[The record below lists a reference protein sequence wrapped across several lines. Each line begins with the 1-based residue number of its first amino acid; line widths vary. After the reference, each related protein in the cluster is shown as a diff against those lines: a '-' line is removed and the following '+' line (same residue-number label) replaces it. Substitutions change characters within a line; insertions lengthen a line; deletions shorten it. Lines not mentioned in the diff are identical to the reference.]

1 LVKFFGILMR
11 QPYFRK
17 CALYNALKVLGMK
30 SDSSQ
35 KALDYHQYPRPGK
48 LEITPTKPMETQTDL
63 ALAYSPGVAHPCML
77 IKEDPNQ
84 AAAMT
89 ARGNL
94 VGVVTNGTA
103 VLGLGA
109 IGPLASKPVMEGKA
123 VLFKKFADVDVFDIE
138 LAENDPEKLVDIIA
152 AMEPT
157 FGGINLEDIKA
168 PECFIVEKLC
178 RERMNIPVFH
188 DDQHGTAI
196 CVAAAVYNG
205 LRIVG
210 KNIEDVK
217 LAACGAGAAALA
229 CLRLLVSLGLK
240 KENIIVS
247 DIHGVVYEGRE
258 IEMDPYKSD
267 FAIKT
272 NKRVLAE
279 AVEGADIFLGCSG
292 PGALT
297 KEMVSTMG
305 EKPIIMALANPTPEI
320 LPEEVKS
327 VRPDAI
333 IATGRSDYPNQVNN
347 VLCFP
352 YLFRGALDVGATE
365 INEEMKIAAVKA
377 IADLATAEQSDIV
390 SKAYGGAVPSFGPE
404 YLIPTPFDPRLYV
417 EVSHAVAKA
426 AMDSGVASRPM
437 ADLDKYHDDLSNFV
451 YRTSFVMKPLFDFA
465 REEKM
470 RVAYAEG
477 EDERVLSAVQ
487 TVVDEGLAE
496 PILIGRRKVIEFR
509 LKKLGLRLVPDQDF
523 QIVDPEDDPRYR
535 EYWTNYHEIAERN
548 GVDPETARAQI
559 RTNPT
564 IIGTMMVHL
573 GHSDALVCGS
583 YGKYSKHFQRISGII
598 PLRDG
603 VRHASALH
611 LLITNGQPIFFSD
624 TQVRSEHT
632 AEELAELTILAA
644 DEVRRFGIEPRA
656 ALVSHSNFGSSNI
669 PSALRAKEAVRI
681 IRDIAPELEVEGEMK
696 ADTALVPR
704 IQEKLFPNSKLKGAA
719 NLLIMPDLESA
730 NISYNIAKSVGNGI
744 AVGPILIGMSKS
756 VHITVPSVTVRGLVN
771 ITAIAA
777 VDARHHLS
785 GDMMPGPI
793 TRRRQNES
801 EM

>member
-1 LVKFFGILMR
+1 
-11 QPYFRK
+11 
-17 CALYNALKVLGMK
+17 MK
-30 SDSSQ
+30 SDPRQS
-35 KALDYHQYPRPGK
+35 ALDYHRYPEPGK
-48 LEITPTKPMETQTDL
+48 LKISPTKPMETQSDL
-63 ALAYSPGVAHPCML
+63 ALAYSPGVAHPCME
-77 IKEDPNQ
+77 IAENP
-84 AAAMT
+84 AAAAELT

-94 VGVVTNGTA
+94 VGVISNGTA

-123 VLFKKFADVDVFDIE
+123 VLFKKFAGVDVFDIE
-138 LAENDPEKLVDIIA
+138 LDERDPEKLVDIIA

-157 FGGINLEDIKA
+157 FGGVNLEDIKA

-205 LRIVG
+205 LRVVG
-210 KNIEDVK
+210 KNIEDVR

-229 CLRLLVSLGLK
+229 CLKLLVSMGLP

-267 FAIKT
+267 FAVKT
-272 NKRVLAE
+272 DKRKLAE

-297 KEMVSTMG
+297 KDMVATMAD
-305 EKPIIMALANPTPEI
+305 KPIIMALANPTPEI
-320 LPEEVKS
+320 LPEEVKE
-327 VRPDAI
+327 VRPDAV

-352 YLFRGALDVGATE
+352 YLFRGALDAGATE

-377 IADLATAEQSDIV
+377 IADLAKAEQSEV
-390 SKAYGGAVPSFGPE
+390 VARAYGGVQHSFGPE

-417 EVSHAVAKA
+417 EVSFAVAKA
-426 AMDSGVASRPM
+426 AMDSGVASRPIEN
-437 ADLDKYHDDLSNFV
+437 LDQYYEQLTNFV
-451 YRTSFVMKPLFDFA
+451 YRTQFVMKPLFDVA
-465 REEKM
+465 RTQKM
-470 RVAYAEG
+470 RVIYAEG

-487 TVVDEGLAE
+487 TVVDERLAS
-496 PILIGRRKVIEFR
+496 PILIGRRKVIEYR
-509 LKKLGLRLVPDQDF
+509 LEKMGLRLKADEDF
-523 QIVDPEDDPRYR
+523 EIVDPEDDPRYR
-535 EYWTNYHEIAERN
+535 EYWTSYHEIAERN
-548 GVDPETARAQI
+548 GVDPDTARAHI
-559 RTNPT
+559 RTNTT
-564 IIGTMMVHL
+564 IIGAMAVHL
-573 GHSDALVCGS
+573 GHADAMVCGT
-583 YGKYSKHFQRISGII
+583 YGKYSKHFRRVSGII
-598 PLRDG
+598 PLRQG
-603 VRHASALH
+603 VRYASALH
-611 LLITNGQPIFFSD
+611 LLILNGRPLFFSD
-624 TQVRSEHT
+624 TQVRESHT

-644 DEVRRFGIEPRA
+644 DEVRRFGIEPKA
-656 ALVSHSNFGSSNI
+656 ALISHSNFGSSDI
-669 PSALRAKEAVRI
+669 PSALRAKEAVKI
-681 IRDIAPELEVEGEMK
+681 IREIAPDLEVEGEMK
-696 ADTALVPR
+696 ADTALVPEIR
-704 IQEKLFPNSKLKGAA
+704 EAQFPNSRLSGVA

-730 NISYNIAKSVGNGI
+730 NIGYNIAKSLAHGI

-777 VDARHHLS
+777 VDAQHHQA

-793 TRRRQNES
+793 CRRNSMMGE
-801 EM
+801 E

>member
-1 LVKFFGILMR
+1 M
-11 QPYFRK
+11 
-17 CALYNALKVLGMK
+17 A
-30 SDSSQ
+30 SDLQQ
-35 KALDYHQYPRPGK
+35 KALDYHRFPKAGK
-48 LEITPTKPMETQTDL
+48 LTISPTKPMETQSDL
-63 ALAYSPGVAHPCML
+63 ALAYSPGVAHPCL
-77 IKEDPNQ
+77 AIAEDENQ
-84 AAAMT
+84 AASLT

-123 VLFKKFADVDVFDIE
+123 VLFKKFAGVDVFDIE
-138 LAENDPEKLVDIIA
+138 LNERDPEKLVDIIA

-196 CVAAAVYNG
+196 CVAAAVYNA
-205 LRIVG
+205 LRVVG
-210 KNIEDVK
+210 KDIGKVK

-229 CLRLLVSLGLK
+229 CLKLLVSLGLP
-240 KENIIVS
+240 KENIVVS

-258 IEMDPYKSD
+258 VEMDPYKSE
-267 FAIKT
+267 FAVDT
-272 NKRVLAE
+272 NMRTLSE
-279 AVEGADIFLGCSG
+279 AVKDADIFLGCSG

-297 KEMVSTMG
+297 KDMVATMG
-305 EKPIIMALANPTPEI
+305 ERPIILALANPTPEI
-320 LPEEVKS
+320 LPEEVRE

-365 INEEMKIAAVKA
+365 INEDMKIAAVKA
-377 IADLATAEQSDIV
+377 IADLAQAEQSDIV
-390 SKAYGGAVPSFGPE
+390 TKAYGGAALSFGPE

-417 EVSHAVAKA
+417 EVAYAVAKA
-426 AMDSGVASRPM
+426 AMDSGVAARPV
-437 ADLDKYHDDLSNFV
+437 DSLELYREKLRNFI
-451 YRTSFVMKPLFDFA
+451 YRTRFVMKPVFDKA
-465 REEKM
+465 RKQLM

-487 TVVDEGLAE
+487 TVVDEGLAL
-496 PILIGRRKVIEFR
+496 PILVGRRKVIEFR
-509 LKKLGLRLVPDQDF
+509 IEKMKLRLKLDRDF
-523 QIVDPEDDPRYR
+523 QLVDPEDDPRYR
-535 EYWTNYHEIAERN
+535 EYWQAYHAIRERE
-548 GVDPETARAQI
+548 GVDPDTARAHI
-559 RTNPT
+559 RTNTT
-564 IIGTMMVHL
+564 IIGAMMVHL
-573 GHSDALVCGS
+573 GHADALVCGT
-583 YGKYSKHFQRISGII
+583 YGKYSKHFNRVSGII

-611 LLITNGQPIFFSD
+611 LLVSNDRALFFSD
-624 TQVRSEHT
+624 TQVREQHT

-644 DEVRRFGIEPRA
+644 DEVKRFGIEPKV
-656 ALVSHSNFGSSNI
+656 ALISYSNFGSADV
-669 PSALRAKEAVRI
+669 PSARKAQAALKI
-681 IRDIAPELEVEGEMK
+681 INRLAPELSVEGEMK
-696 ADTALVPR
+696 ADSALVPEIR
-704 IQEKLFPNSKLKGAA
+704 NTIFPNSRMEGAA
-719 NLLIMPDLESA
+719 NLLIMPDLDSA
-730 NISYNIAKSVGNGI
+730 NISYNIAKSLGNGI

-777 VDARHHLS
+777 VDAQDHQAGTMMHGLASRKKRIK
-785 GDMMPGPI
+785 GDG
-793 TRRRQNES
+793 
-801 EM
+801 